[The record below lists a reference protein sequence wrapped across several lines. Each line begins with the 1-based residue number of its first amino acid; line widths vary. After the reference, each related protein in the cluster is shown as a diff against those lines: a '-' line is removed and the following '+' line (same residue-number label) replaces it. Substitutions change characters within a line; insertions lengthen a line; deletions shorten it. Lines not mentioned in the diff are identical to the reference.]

1 LPGRQ
6 PGNGDVNAVE
16 HCDEDIRF
24 IFSGETGSLGKK
36 LNFFFAG
43 QNMKTHMKLGTKLI
57 GSFLFVGIIPL
68 LVMGIISLWQT
79 TDTLKTQVFNQLQI
93 AREIKKSQL
102 QKMFSDQLEVVKQ
115 NAALENVR
123 RFFLEFEN
131 IGLMQGFNSEDYKLA
146 LADYD
151 QILRFYSQGYED
163 LFLISLKGDVVY
175 SVKRHAD
182 FGENLTSGQFKDT
195 GLAHAFSKAIQG
207 AIVFEDFSFYAPMD
221 NTLVSFFAAPMTDEA
236 GKVIGVMALP
246 RQINEINALM
256 GERSGMGKTGETYLV
271 GDDHLMVSDS
281 FLDPKNHSA
290 VAAHGNPELGKV
302 DTESSRQALAGKTGC
317 GIHKNYLG
325 NEVLSS
331 YTPIKIGDTTWAVIA
346 EMNKAEA
353 FTSINAIKLLTA
365 ALTLICVVII
375 VLVALFITRSIS
387 KPIHQITNSLNSNAN
402 HVFTASL
409 EVAQSSHT
417 LAEGASQQAA
427 ALEETSSSLEEMSS
441 LTQQNANNAS
451 EADKLMQK
459 ANTVVEG
466 ANGSMQEL
474 TRSMA
479 EISRASEET
488 QKIVKTIDE
497 IAFQTNLLALN
508 AAVEAARA
516 GEAGAG
522 FAVVADEVRNL
533 AMRAADAARNT
544 ATLIEGTVKKI
555 KSGSELVSKTSG
567 NFLQVTENTAKV
579 AALVAEI
586 ATASDEQS
594 HGIGQI
600 NKAVTEMDKVV
611 QLTAANAV
619 ENAGS
624 SEGMTREA
632 EQMQALVSELVSLVG
647 SSKAKNEQLPA
658 ATVEPAREARPQPAA
673 PAAKAPARK
682 PQPGRPALLQKPK
695 LAAPEQ
701 VIPFDEDDFK
711 DF

>member
-1 LPGRQ
+1 
-6 PGNGDVNAVE
+6 
-16 HCDEDIRF
+16 
-24 IFSGETGSLGKK
+24 
-36 LNFFFAG
+36 
-43 QNMKTHMKLGTKLI
+43 MKTQIKLRTKLI
-57 GSFLFVGIIPL
+57 GSFLFVGIIPM
-68 LVMGIISLWQT
+68 LVMGIISLWQS

-102 QKMFSDQLEVVKQ
+102 QKMFTDQLEVVKQ

-131 IGLMQGFNSEDYKLA
+131 IGLMQGFDSDDYKAA

-151 QILRFYSQGYED
+151 SILQFYSQGFED
-163 LFLISLKGDVVY
+163 LFLISQKGDVVY
-175 SVKRHAD
+175 SVKRHSD
-182 FGENLTSGQFKDT
+182 FGANLTTGQYKDT
-195 GLAHAFSKAIQG
+195 GLAHAFSKAIKG
-207 AIVFEDFSFYAPMD
+207 EIVFEDFEFYAPMD
-221 NTLVSFFAAPMTDEA
+221 NTLVSFFAAPLTDES

-246 RQINEINALM
+246 RKINEVNALM

-271 GDDHLMVSDS
+271 GGDQLMVSDS

-290 VAAHGNPELGKV
+290 VAAHSNPELGKAE
-302 DTESSRQALAGKTGC
+302 TESSRQALAGKTGC
-317 GIHKNYLG
+317 GISANYLG
-325 NEVLSS
+325 AEVLSS

-353 FTSINAIKLLTA
+353 FTSIQAIKLLTA
-365 ALTLICVVII
+365 ALTLICII
-375 VLVALFITRSIS
+375 AIVGVALFITRSIS
-387 KPIHQITNSLNSNAN
+387 KPIHHITNSLNLNAD

-409 EVAQSSHT
+409 EVTSSSHT

-441 LTQQNANNAS
+441 LTLQNANNAS

-459 ANTVVEG
+459 ANAVVDG
-466 ANGSMQEL
+466 ANGSMKEL
-474 TRSMA
+474 TRSME

-555 KSGSELVSKTSG
+555 KAGSQLATKTSQD
-567 NFLQVTENTAKV
+567 FLQVTESTSKV
-579 AALVAEI
+579 AALVTEI

-611 QLTAANAV
+611 QLTAANAA
-619 ENAGS
+619 ENASS
-624 SEGMTREA
+624 SEEMTGQA
-632 EQMQALVSELVSLVG
+632 EQMKTLVNELVSLVG
-647 SSKAKNEQLPA
+647 SSKLTKKEQKTAATAQSAKEVRPHPAPPA
-658 ATVEPAREARPQPAA
+658 AAKRRPV
-673 PAAKAPARK
+673 
-682 PQPGRPALLQKPK
+682 LLQKPK
-695 LAAPEQ
+695 LAAPEKM
-701 VIPFDEDDFK
+701 IPFDDDDFK

>member
-1 LPGRQ
+1 
-6 PGNGDVNAVE
+6 
-16 HCDEDIRF
+16 
-24 IFSGETGSLGKK
+24 
-36 LNFFFAG
+36 
-43 QNMKTHMKLGTKLI
+43 MKLGTKLI

-68 LVMGIISLWQT
+68 LIMGIISLWQT
-79 TDTLKTQVFNQLQI
+79 TDTLQTQVFNQLQI

-115 NAALENVR
+115 NAGLENVH

-131 IGLMQGFNSEDYKLA
+131 IGLMQGFDSEDYKLA

-151 QILRFYSQGYED
+151 QILRFYSQGFED
-163 LFLISLKGDVVY
+163 LLLISQKGDVVY

-182 FGENLTSGQFKDT
+182 FGGNLTSGQFKDS

-207 AIVFEDFSFYAPMD
+207 AIVFEDFSFYAPLD
-221 NTLVSFFAAPMTDEA
+221 NALVSFFAAPMTDEA

-281 FLDPKNHSA
+281 FLDPKNHSS

-365 ALTLICVVII
+365 ALTLVCVVVI

-441 LTQQNANNAS
+441 LTQQNANNAG

-555 KSGSELVSKTSG
+555 KSGSELVSKTSA

-632 EQMQALVSELVSLVG
+632 EQMQTLVSELVSMVG
-647 SSKAKNEQLPA
+647 SSKGEKEQVPA
-658 ATVEPAREARPQPAA
+658 AAAAPAREARPQPAA

-682 PQPGRPALLQKPK
+682 PLTGRPALLQKPK